1 MKHIKSSFLFSS
13 GFAGGLLAGWILSF
27 YRKPD
32 AFRHQKEQAELAIS
46 KINGMIKDGTKRLQE
61 INERVKK
68 EFTHPIPDLYRATE
82 SFSLDEEELI
92 YD

>member
-13 GFAGGLLAGWILSF
+13 GFAGGLLTAWILSS

-32 AFRHQKEQAELAIS
+32 AFRHQKEHATVAIA
-46 KINGMIKDGTKRLQE
+46 KINSILKDGTKRLRA

-82 SFSLDEEELI
+82 SLSLGEEELI